1 LTDTYTNIGQTH
13 AQTDRQTH
21 AQTDGQTQAQTDGQT
36 HVQTDGQTQTQTDG
50 QTHAQTDGQTYGQTG
65 VFPICPPQL
74 CLRGKTTTHIYKRN
88 NTTTNKTY
96 ININAM

>member
-1 LTDTYTNIGQTH
+1 MTDTYTNIGQTH

-65 VFPICPPQL
+65 VFPICPPNFVCGVKQQPTYTKEIIQL
-74 CLRGKTTTHIYKRN
+74 QTKHTSI
-88 NTTTNKTY
+88 
-96 ININAM
+96 